1 MGLKDK
7 GMGEYEG
14 RGVGEFEGVSSTRG
28 RPKREPSDVKSSKN
42 FIGAWMFFAI
52 CDRPCTA

>member
-1 MGLKDK
+1 MRVWVSMK
-7 GMGEYEG
+7 GEEL
-14 RGVGEFEGVSSTRG
+14 VFEGVSSTRG